1 MPQRRSAI
9 KELRKNR
16 KNRMCNLDA
25 KTELKKT
32 IKKFLVSVTSNNK
45 PEADTQLK
53 AVYKKLDK
61 AAKRNL
67 IHKNTVAR
75 RKSRFSTMAN
85 KIAA

>member
-1 MPQRRSAI
+1 ML
-9 KELRKNR
+9 KLR
-16 KNRMCNLDA
+16 
-25 KTELKKT
+25 LKKT